1 MASTSS
7 TSSSSTSSLWGN
19 NRMSGLMSGLDTESL
34 VKSMAANTKNRLN
47 AKKQKLQT
55 LQWKQE
61 AYRSIITKVS
71 DFQNKYLTMSGS
83 TSIKANAI
91 MNKYKAESSSDKVA
105 ASAVSTALPATYYI
119 KEAKSATTAS
129 LSSTGAGTV
138 ERVSLDFSKNE
149 EGKSYDLNV
158 TLDGTKL
165 KVNFTAGADE
175 DETKANLLNALND
188 TFKKFKT
195 DDQGFEFKDGTNDL
209 VFNGAGDGICHTF
222 TIGYNSEAVGLEN
235 NTSNMMNTNTKLGE
249 IAFANG
255 LEADSDGNY
264 TMNINGVDFKFTKD
278 TTIGSLV
285 SEINKSDAGV
295 RMTFSSV
302 SQSFKL
308 EAKET
313 GTAGSIKITHEKGGN
328 LANALFNT
336 TDDLSD
342 TRYGTNGTVT
352 VSSDGVNY
360 KTYTSASN
368 DYTFDGTTINIGKL
382 GDFDS
387 SVEGVDEIT
396 ITTEKD
402 NSSIKDVVV
411 KFVEDYNTLLSD
423 LYKNLTTSRPKKSGS
438 YYDPLTEE
446 QEEEMTT
453 EEIDKWNEQAKTGL
467 LYQDS
472 NINRLISDL
481 RSAMSSACDGYTLA
495 AMGINVSSDLNDKGK
510 LIISE
515 DKLDAALESYGDK
528 ITKFFT
534 DPENGLAAKV
544 NSVLDKAVVNS
555 SAGNNGKGNY
565 GYLTMVA
572 GIENTTSEKKS
583 SLYSQISGLQ
593 KMIDTLQKKYENE
606 MERYWKQF
614 TNLETYMGQMQSQT
628 SIFDSSY

>member
-1 MASTSS
+1 MA
-7 TSSSSTSSLWGN
+7 
-19 NRMSGLMSGLDTESL
+19 GLMSGLDTENL

-61 AYRSIITKVS
+61 AYRSVITKVT
-71 DFQNKYLTMSGS
+71 DFQNKYLTISSS
-83 TSIKANAI
+83 TSIKANAV
-91 MNKYKAESSSDKVA
+91 MNKYKAESSSDKVS

-119 KEAKSATTAS
+119 KEAKAATKAS
-129 LSSTGAGTV
+129 LASAGAGTT
-138 ERVSLDFSKNE
+138 EKVSLDFSNNV
-149 EGKSYDLNV
+149 EGKEYSLNV
-158 TLDGTKL
+158 TLDGTKMNV
-165 KVNFTAGADE
+165 KFTAGADE

-195 DDQGFEFKDGTNDL
+195 DDQGFEFRDGTNDL
-209 VFNGAGDGICHTF
+209 VFNGSGDGICHTF
-222 TIGYNSEAVGLEN
+222 NIGYNSEAVGLSN
-235 NTSNMMNTNTKLGE
+235 NASNMMDTNTRLGD

-255 LEADSDGNY
+255 LVADDDGNY
-264 TMNINGVDFKFTKD
+264 SMNINGVDFVFNKD

-285 SEINKSDAGV
+285 SAVNKADIGAK
-295 RMTFSSV
+295 MTFSSV

-368 DYTFDGTTINIGKL
+368 DYTFDGTTINISKL
-382 GDFDS
+382 GDFDAAA
-387 SVEGVDEIT
+387 EGVDEIT

-411 KFVEDYNTLLSD
+411 KFVEDYNTLLAD
-423 LYKNLTTSRPKKSGS
+423 LYKNVTTSRPKKSGS

-446 QEEEMTT
+446 QEAEMTT

-467 LYQDS
+467 LYQDN

-481 RSAMSSACDGYTLA
+481 RGAMSSAFDGYTLA
-495 AMGINVSSDLNDKGK
+495 AMGITVSSDLNDKGK

-515 DKLDAALESYGDK
+515 DKLDAAIESYGDK
-528 ITKFFT
+528 ITSFFT
-534 DPENGLAAKV
+534 DAENGLAAKV
-544 NSVLDKAVVNS
+544 NTVLDKAVVNS
-555 SAGNNGKGNY
+555 AAGNNGKGNY

-583 SLYSQISGLQ
+583 ALFTQINGLQ
-593 KMIDTLQKKYENE
+593 KLIDNLQDKYESE

-614 TNLETYMGQMQSQT
+614 TNLETYMSQMQSQS